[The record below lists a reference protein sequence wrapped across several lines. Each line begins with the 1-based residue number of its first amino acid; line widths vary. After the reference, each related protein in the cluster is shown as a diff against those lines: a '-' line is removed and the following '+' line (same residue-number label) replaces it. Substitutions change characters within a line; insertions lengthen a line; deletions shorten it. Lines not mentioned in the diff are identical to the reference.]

1 MTSDLRSYILTSGRR
16 ISPFGDA
23 PGDSRIL
30 NRSLRERQV
39 EALTLAGVGSPEDAA
54 ALDEVTHYPC
64 VVVADHT
71 WFTRTLL
78 EDFLGQARRTE
89 TSSRC
94 AIAASVFVEATASLQ
109 ELDRLPDE
117 SGGAAY
123 DLWYLTTPVQ
133 SLDDLRALPPLAV
146 DPHEK
151 VEEPRLPPQFVNEH
165 TPTRVSITS
174 RGAIHVTH
182 WALVL
187 RANLAAFVA
196 TLKDLWERR
205 PVYIVLRFIAD
216 RLLGRFRRIRLSRT
230 GKGCE
235 IHPSAVV
242 EGSWLGDNVK
252 IGAGAIIQGSVIG
265 NDTIVEE
272 AAVVE
277 LSTIGHRSW
286 IGRNTVVFM
295 SVMYDGVFS
304 GHRLTQA
311 CLFGH
316 DVCTT
321 GGGYLIDL
329 NFTGPVKVLKDGAVV
344 DSGTNFLGVCLGHR
358 VTMGT
363 GMWIHGGREVPNDTF
378 LIRDPADVLVK
389 IPTEVEPGQPMTLK
403 DGKLV
408 KWEP

>member
-1 MTSDLRSYILTSGRR
+1 MAELHSYVLESGRR
-16 ISPFGDA
+16 VAPFGDA
-23 PGDSRIL
+23 PGDTRIL
-30 NRSLRERQV
+30 NRSLRERQE
-39 EALTLAGVGSPEDAA
+39 EALTLAGVAAPTAVTSLAQVDAF
-54 ALDEVTHYPC
+54 PC
-64 VVVADHT
+64 VVVADYT

-78 EDFLGQARRTE
+78 EDFLVQAR
-89 TSSRC
+89 TSVASTRC

-109 ELDRLPDE
+109 DLDRFPDAD
-117 SGGAAY
+117 GGAAY
-123 DLWYLTTPVQ
+123 DLWYLTGPV
-133 SLDDLRALPPLAV
+133 SDPDALRELPPLAV
-146 DPHEK
+146 DPDET
-151 VEEPRLPPQFVNEH
+151 VEEPRLPPKFVNEH
-165 TPTRVSITS
+165 TPTRVAVTS

-182 WALVL
+182 WALIL
-187 RANLAAFVA
+187 RANLAAFVS

-216 RLLGRFRRIRLSRT
+216 RLFGRFRRVRLSRV

-235 IHPSAVV
+235 IHPTAVV
-242 EGSWLGDNVK
+242 EGSWIGDNVK

-265 NDTIVEE
+265 NDAIIEE

-277 LSTIGHRSW
+277 LSTLGHRTW
-286 IGRNTVVFM
+286 IGRNTVMFM

-316 DVCTT
+316 DVTTT

-329 NFTGPVKVLKDGAVV
+329 NFNGPVKVLKDGAVV

-378 LIRDPADVLVK
+378 LIRDPADVIVK
-389 IPTEVEPGQPMTLK
+389 IPTEVEPGQPMTLEY
-403 DGKLV
+403 GKLV

>member
-1 MTSDLRSYILTSGRR
+1 MAELLSYVLESGRR
-16 ISPFGDA
+16 VSPFGDA
-23 PGDSRIL
+23 PGDTRIL
-30 NRSLRERQV
+30 NRSLRERQE
-39 EALTLAGVGSPEDAA
+39 EALGLAGAATPVGVTSLEQVDAF
-54 ALDEVTHYPC
+54 PC
-64 VVVADHT
+64 VVVADYT

-78 EDFLGQARRTE
+78 EDFLTQARNAGS
-89 TSSRC
+89 SSRC
-94 AIAASVFVEATASLQ
+94 AIAPSVFVEATASLQ
-109 ELDRLPDE
+109 DLDRFPDGE
-117 SGGAAY
+117 GGAAY
-123 DLWYLTTPVQ
+123 DLWYLTGPVAG
-133 SLDDLRALPPLAV
+133 LDELRALPNLPV
-146 DPHEK
+146 DPKEK
-151 VEEPRLPPQFVNEH
+151 VEEPRLPHQFVNEH
-165 TPTRVSITS
+165 TPTRVAVTS

-216 RLLGRFRRIRLSRT
+216 RLFGRFRRVRLSRV

-235 IHPSAVV
+235 IHPTAVV
-242 EGSWLGDNVK
+242 EGSWIGCNVK

-265 NDTIVEE
+265 NDAIIEE

-277 LSTIGHRSW
+277 LSTLGHRCW
-286 IGRNTVVFM
+286 IGRNTVMFM

-329 NFTGPVKVLKDGAVV
+329 NFTGPVKVLQDGAVV

-378 LIRDPADVLVK
+378 LIRDPADVIVK
-389 IPTEVEPGQPMTLK
+389 IPTEVVPGEPMTLEN
-403 DGKLV
+403 GTLV

>member
-1 MTSDLRSYILTSGRR
+1 MASDLRSYVLATGRE

-23 PGDSRIL
+23 PGDTRIL
-30 NRSLRERQV
+30 NRSLRERQE
-39 EALTLAGVGSPEDAA
+39 EALTLAGARAPDDAA
-54 ALDEVTHYPC
+54 TLDDVTAFPC

-78 EDFLGQARRTE
+78 EDFLVLARRAGA
-89 TSSRC
+89 SSRC
-94 AIAASVFVEATASLQ
+94 GIAASVFVEATASLQ
-109 ELDRLPDE
+109 DLDRFPDDD
-117 SGGAAY
+117 GGAAY
-123 DLWYLTTPVQ
+123 DLWYLTGPV
-133 SLDDLRALPPLAV
+133 SNLKDLRALQPLAV
-146 DPHEK
+146 DPEEK

-165 TPTRVSITS
+165 TPTRVAVTS

-205 PVYIVLRFIAD
+205 PVYIVLRFFVD
-216 RLLGRFRRIRLSRT
+216 RVFGRFRRVRLSRT

-235 IHPSAVV
+235 IHPTAVV
-242 EGSWLGDNVK
+242 EGSWLGENVK
-252 IGAGAIIQGSVIG
+252 IGAGAVIQGSVIG

-277 LSTIGHRSW
+277 LSTVGHRCW
-286 IGRNTVVFM
+286 IGRNTVMFM

-329 NFTGPVKVLKDGAVV
+329 NFNGPVKVLQDGAVV

-389 IPTEVEPGQPMTLK
+389 IPTEVEPGQPMTLR

>member
-1 MTSDLRSYILTSGRR
+1 MAELLSYVLESGRR
-16 ISPFGDA
+16 VSPFGDA
-23 PGDSRIL
+23 PGDTRIL
-30 NRSLRERQV
+30 NRSLRERQE
-39 EALTLAGVGSPEDAA
+39 EALGLAGAATPVGVTSLEQVDAF
-54 ALDEVTHYPC
+54 PC
-64 VVVADHT
+64 VVVADYT

-78 EDFLGQARRTE
+78 EDFLTQARNAGS
-89 TSSRC
+89 SSRC
-94 AIAASVFVEATASLQ
+94 AIAPSVFVEATASLQ
-109 ELDRLPDE
+109 DLDRFPDGE
-117 SGGAAY
+117 GGAAY
-123 DLWYLTTPVQ
+123 DLWYLTGPVAG
-133 SLDDLRALPPLAV
+133 LDELRALPNLPV
-146 DPHEK
+146 DPKEK
-151 VEEPRLPPQFVNEH
+151 VEEPRLPHQFVNEH
-165 TPTRVSITS
+165 TPTRVAVTS

-205 PVYIVLRFIAD
+205 PVYIVLRFFVD
-216 RLLGRFRRIRLSRT
+216 RVFGRFRRVRLSRT

-235 IHPSAVV
+235 IHPTAVV
-242 EGSWLGDNVK
+242 EGSWLGENVK
-252 IGAGAIIQGSVIG
+252 IGAGAVIQGSVIG

-277 LSTIGHRSW
+277 LSTVGHRCW
-286 IGRNTVVFM
+286 IGRNTVMFM

-311 CLFGH
+311 CLFGQ

-329 NFTGPVKVLKDGAVV
+329 NFTGPVKVLQDGAVV

-378 LIRDPADVLVK
+378 LIRDPADVIVK
-389 IPTEVEPGQPMTLK
+389 IPTEVVPGEPMTLEN
-403 DGKLV
+403 GTLV